1 MVSNWAIDWRLDVG
15 CWMLDV
21 RCSQGFME
29 RFPRCKTSRIEPLNR
44 SLNRRKTSNTQHPTS
59 NNQWFPIGPLIGG
72 WVLDVRCWMFDVRC
86 SQGFRTGGQRHSLKF
101 NVLSDVGV
109 GLERAGL
116 IITDP
121 LGPSLV
127 QAPFRHRLGLRFSH
141 PILNLLRKALFQI
154 PMGQHFHRDLPRW
167 PVRPDVLAEN
177 PS

>member
-72 WVLDVRCWMFDVRC
+72 WVLDVGCSMFPRVH
-86 SQGFRTGGQRHSLKF
+86 GEEA
-101 NVLSDVGV
+101 
-109 GLERAGL
+109 GLEEGENSPKNSR
-116 IITDP
+116 IEP
-121 LGPSLV
+121 MN
-127 QAPFRHRLGLRFSH
+127 R
-141 PILNLLRKALFQI
+141 RKTSNTQ
-154 PMGQHFHRDLPRW
+154 RS
-167 PVRPDVLAEN
+167 E
-177 PS
+177 